1 MKIIKCLS
9 EKIDEELHD
18 ASEYIDLAMKWKDDE
33 PDTADL
39 FYELSTE
46 EMGHVDK
53 LHEEVQELIDEYRKQ
68 HGEPPKE
75 MMVLYDYLHEKHI
88 QTATHIKVKQGMYKM
103 QETIE
108 KP

>member
-1 MKIIKCLS
+1 MKLIKCLS
-9 EKIDEELHD
+9 ELIEEELHD
-18 ASEYIDLAMKWKDDE
+18 ADKYIDLAMRWKQDE

-53 LHEEVQELIDEYRKQ
+53 LHEEVSELIEEYRKE

-75 MMVLYDYLHEKHI
+75 MMVLYEYLHEKHI
-88 QTATHIKVKQGMYKM
+88 GTATQIKVKQGIYKA
-103 QETIE
+103 
-108 KP
+108 

>member
-9 EKIDEELHD
+9 EKIADELTD
-18 ASEYIDLAMKWKDDE
+18 ANDYIDLAMKWKKDE

-46 EMGHVDK
+46 EMGHMEK
-53 LHEEVQELIDEYRKQ
+53 LHEEVAELIDEYRKE

-75 MMVLYDYLHEKHI
+75 MMVLYEYLHEQHI
-88 QTATHIKVKQGMYKM
+88 RTATQIRVKQGMYKA
-103 QETIE
+103 
-108 KP
+108 

>member
-9 EKIDEELHD
+9 ELIEEELED
-18 ASEYIDLAMKWKDDE
+18 ANKYIDLAMKWRQDE

-46 EMGHVDK
+46 EMGHMEK
-53 LHEEVQELIDEYRKQ
+53 LHEEATELIEEYRKE

-75 MMVLYDYLHEKHI
+75 MMVLYEYLHEKHI
-88 QTATHIKVKQGMYKM
+88 KTATNIRVKQGIYKA
-103 QETIE
+103 
-108 KP
+108 

>member
-9 EKIDEELHD
+9 ELIEEELHD
-18 ASEYIDLAMKWKDDE
+18 ADKYIDLAMRWKTDE

-39 FYELSTE
+39 FAELSAE

-53 LHEEVQELIDEYRKQ
+53 LHEEVKELIEDYRKE

-88 QTATHIKVKQGMYKM
+88 GNAMQIKIKQSMYKG
-103 QETIE
+103 
-108 KP
+108 

>member
-1 MKIIKCLS
+1 MQIIKCLS
-9 EKIDEELHD
+9 ELIEEELHD
-18 ASEYIDLAMKWKDDE
+18 ADHYIDLAMKWKSEE

-53 LHEEVQELIDEYRKQ
+53 LHEEVKELIEEYRNK

-75 MMVLYDYLHEKHI
+75 MMVLYEYLHEKHI
-88 QTATHIKVKQGMYKM
+88 ADAMNIRVKQGIYKA
-103 QETIE
+103 
-108 KP
+108 

>member
-9 EKIDEELHD
+9 ELIGEELNDSDH
-18 ASEYIDLAMKWKDDE
+18 YIELAMRWKTDE

-39 FYELSTE
+39 FYELSIE

-53 LHEEVQELIDEYRKQ
+53 LHKEVTELIEEYRKE

-88 QTATHIKVKQGMYKM
+88 SDAMHIKVKQGIYKA
-103 QETIE
+103 
-108 KP
+108 

>member
-9 EKIDEELHD
+9 ELIEGELIDAD
-18 ASEYIDLAMKWKDDE
+18 KYIELAMRWKTDE

-53 LHEEVQELIDEYRKQ
+53 LHEEVAELIDEYRKE
-68 HGEPPKE
+68 HGEPPKD
-75 MMVLYDYLHEKHI
+75 MMVLYEYLHEKQI
-88 QTATHIKVKQGMYKM
+88 GTATQIKVKQAMYKA
-103 QETIE
+103 
-108 KP
+108 

>member
-9 EKIDEELHD
+9 ELIEEELAD
-18 ASEYIDLAMKWKDDE
+18 ADKYIDLAMRWKNEE

-46 EMGHVDK
+46 EMGHMEK
-53 LHEEVQELIDEYRKQ
+53 LHEEVSELIEDYRKE

-75 MMVLYDYLHEKHI
+75 MMVLYEYLHEKHI
-88 QTATHIKVKQGMYKM
+88 GTATQIKIKQGMYKA
-103 QETIE
+103 
-108 KP
+108 